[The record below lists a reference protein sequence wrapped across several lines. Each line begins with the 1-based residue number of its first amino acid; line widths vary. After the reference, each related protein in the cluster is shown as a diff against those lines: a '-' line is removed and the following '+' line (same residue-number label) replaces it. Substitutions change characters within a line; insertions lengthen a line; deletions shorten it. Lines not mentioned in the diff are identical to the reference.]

1 MDPNSSELGTSEIDP
16 RSPDPPRPA
25 SPNRPF
31 EEDEDLGEIDE
42 GMENLL
48 DARGEVDEGEGDE
61 LFGDGLE
68 NDYRAIDELDDYR
81 ADLGNYHIYRYID
94 RILFD
99 LFLFENFNHFNFN
112 RW

>member
-48 DARGEVDEGEGDE
+48 DARGEVEEGEGDE

-68 NDYRAIDELDDYR
+68 NDYREIAELDDYR
-81 ADLGNYHIYRYID
+81 EDLGNFHIHWYIELSS
-94 RILFD
+94 IYI
-99 LFLFENFNHFNFN
+99 
-112 RW
+112 